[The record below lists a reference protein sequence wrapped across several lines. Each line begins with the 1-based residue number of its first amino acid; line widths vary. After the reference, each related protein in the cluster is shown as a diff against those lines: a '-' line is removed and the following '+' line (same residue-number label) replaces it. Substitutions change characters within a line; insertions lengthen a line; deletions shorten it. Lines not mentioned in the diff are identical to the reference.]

1 MRKQIL
7 SILVCLLLGS
17 AAMAQNNR
25 SAVSRNGNDLN
36 PCTIAAPCRS
46 FATAMNVT
54 NLGGE
59 IVALDSGGYGTFTAD
74 RSVTVGGAP
83 GVHAAITVS
92 GVAPGIYVSAANND
106 VVVIRNLIITAVG
119 ANIGIDA
126 SRAKSLDILNCLIR
140 GATYYGIYV
149 NVSLQ
154 SLTVEHSK
162 IFDIVGLNGGIYG
175 YGIFVRANP
184 PLTAH
189 AFIHDCLISGTNEG
203 LWLDEY
209 TATTVTNSTLTDS
222 VVGAYLISTAATAAP
237 AELMLESCNVSN
249 NTTGVK
255 LNAQSANNVASVFLS
270 RNVFAYNTIGV
281 AKGPNG
287 TAFSFGNNRFVDN
300 FADATPSPMSSIAV
314 K

>member
-54 NLGGE
+54 NQGGE
-59 IVALDSGGYGTFTAD
+59 IVALDSGGYGVFTANKA
-74 RSVTVGGAP
+74 VTVGGAP
-83 GVHAAITVS
+83 GVHAAITVNV
-92 GVAPGIYVSAANND
+92 GAGINVSAANND

-119 ANIGIDA
+119 ANIGIA
-126 SRAKSLDILNCLIR
+126 ANRAKSLDILNCLIQ

-162 IFDIVGLNGGIYG
+162 IFDIVGLNGGLYG
-175 YGIFVRANP
+175 YGIFARAVP

-189 AFIHDCLISGTNEG
+189 VFIHDCLISGTNDG
-203 LWLDEY
+203 LFLDEN

-222 VVGAYLISTAATAAP
+222 VVGAYVISTDAAAS

-249 NTTGVK
+249 NTTGVQ
-255 LNAQSANNVASVFLS
+255 LNAQAANYVATVFLS

-281 AKGPNG
+281 AKSLYG
-287 TAFSFGNNRFVDN
+287 TAFSFGNNRFVDD